1 MNFTKLNNLNETL
14 AQAYENK
21 HRELL
26 NICKQIQENYPEL
39 GIEVVNTLFSDI
51 EISYTRITV
60 KTTKVLRLTTPDKL
74 TKDLEKF
81 MEQVRG

>member
-39 GIEVVNTLFSDI
+39 GIAVVNTLFSDI

-60 KTTKVLRLTTPDKL
+60 KTTKVLQLTTPDKL

>member
-1 MNFTKLNNLNETL
+1 MNFKKLNNLNDTL
-14 AQAYENK
+14 AKAYEDK

-26 NICKQIQENYPEL
+26 HVCKQIQEQYPEL
-39 GIEVVNTLFSDI
+39 NIEVKNTLFSDI

-60 KTTKVLRLTTPDKL
+60 KTTKLLRLTTPEKL

-81 MEQVRG
+81 MEQVKG